1 MANNPVQ
8 IVLNAQNYVDF
19 SYTPPGGRNKD
30 FYAGRDAEFKI
41 HKQKLISQISDMQ
54 RVLAQMPADELVYA
68 KVELQADAWAKSHR
82 PTKQVFPVKDLVTVS
97 GSTIGSLIVELTP
110 EDVPK
115 IIQKVASAELETNW
129 KENNK
134 GKLEAKP
141 TRVRSEVGAI
151 QSIRTYEASD
161 RRRFSVEQALKWLSD
176 PRTGGAYYIE
186 TFVSHRSLEGRLSE
200 TGKRR
205 AARALE
211 AFEKQ
216 LSALDLP
223 VQVTRTSEKWTNA
236 SLFIAKVQVD
246 SSDPA
251 ALSVHTAL
259 LSFLDN
265 QSLVKAIHLPPVLQA
280 AEMPGSAAD
289 APPISGPDGNKP
301 YPVVGI
307 VDSGVTNFPAVAQ
320 WCAGSIDFLPTDH
333 QDVSHGTFIAGLVCG
348 ADELNPHPIFG
359 EAKCQ
364 FYDLG
369 LHPTAAGAYQV
380 YYPRGFIDF
389 LEQLDAE
396 IPAAKEMGVRVFN
409 MSLAVTTPVADESYS
424 LFANLLDEIAD
435 RHDVVF
441 VLPAGN
447 LEGPLARE
455 EWPADPAD
463 AQSMLLNYRF
473 AGQDRIYQPAD
484 SIRALVVGALNPPD
498 QGNALYPSRYTRKG
512 PGPSLGAKPDI
523 AHVGGKY
530 DSESGL
536 RSFTPEGAGVQSCGT
551 SYAAPLAAKTVAV
564 LDHII
569 EGGASRE
576 TLTAL
581 VVHHATPPDC
591 LTSAQLK
598 TVRKDF
604 VGAGVPCTA
613 SETLLVGDHE
623 ITLVFSGV
631 IYTGKELK
639 FPFTWPKSLVS
650 SEGKCSGKVK
660 LTLAYRPPVDR
671 EQGGEFVRVNLDVF
685 LRQEHIN
692 TKTQE
697 ASFVGRL
704 KGEKTKQYEKELVT
718 HGAKWWPVKRLE
730 DELKELGNSSQWRLI
745 IEPLARSESTLPEEG
760 VPFTAVLTI
769 SDPEGQ
775 KPIFNEM
782 RQQLQ
787 TAGANILD
795 IRTAARVRTRH

>member
-8 IVLNAQNYVDF
+8 IVLNAQNYVDY
-19 SYTPPGGRNKD
+19 SNNPAGGGNKD
-30 FYAGRDAEFKI
+30 FYSGRDAEFKA
-41 HKQKLISQISDMQ
+41 HKQKLISQFSDMQ
-54 RVLAQMPADELVYA
+54 QGLAKLPPDELVYA
-68 KVELQADAWAKSHR
+68 KVELQSDAWAKSHR
-82 PTKQVFPVKDLVTVS
+82 PTKQVFPAKDIVTVS

-110 EDVPK
+110 NDIPK
-115 IIQKVASAELETNW
+115 IIAKVESAELDTNW
-129 KENNK
+129 KEDKN
-134 GKLEAKP
+134 GKLKAKP

-176 PRTGGAYYIE
+176 PRTGNAYYIE
-186 TFVSHRSLEGRLSE
+186 TFVSHRSLEGRLSDE
-200 TGKRR
+200 SKGR

-216 LSALDLP
+216 LSALNLP

-236 SLFIAKVQVD
+236 SLYIAKVEVD
-246 SSDPA
+246 SGDSS
-251 ALSVHTAL
+251 ALSVHAAL
-259 LSFLDN
+259 LSFLDK
-265 QSLVKAIHLPPVLQA
+265 QSLVKAVHLPPILQA
-280 AEMPGSAAD
+280 ADMPGGTAEALG
-289 APPISGPDGNKP
+289 ISGPDSGKS

-307 VDSGVTNFPAVAQ
+307 VDSGVTNFPEVAK
-320 WCAGSIDFLPTDH
+320 WCAGSIDFLPTDN

-348 ADELNPHPIFG
+348 ADELNPHPIFN

-369 LHPTAAGAYQV
+369 LHPTAAGAYKV

-396 IPAAKEMGVRVFN
+396 IPAAKEMGVRIFN

-424 LFANLLDEIAD
+424 LFANLLDEISD
-435 RHDVVF
+435 KHDVVF

-447 LEGPLARE
+447 LEGHLARE
-455 EWPADPAD
+455 EWPTAPAE
-463 AQSMLLNYRF
+463 AANMLLNYRF

-523 AHVGGKY
+523 AHVGGKL

-536 RSFTPEGAGVQSCGT
+536 RSFTPEGTGVQSCGT

-581 VVHHATPPDC
+581 VVHHATPPEC

-604 VGAGVPCTA
+604 VGAGVPCVA

-623 ITLVFSGV
+623 MTLVFSGV
-631 IYTGKELK
+631 IYSGKELK
-639 FPFTWPKSLVS
+639 FQFTWPKSLVS
-650 SEGKCSGKVK
+650 PEGKCSGKVK

-685 LRQEHIN
+685 LRQENIN
-692 TKTQE
+692 PKTQE
-697 ASFVGRL
+697 TTFVGRL
-704 KGEKTKQYEKELVT
+704 KGEKSKQYEKELVT

-730 DELKELGNSSQWRLI
+730 DELKEQGNSSQWRLI
-745 IEPLARSESTLPEEG
+745 IEPLARSETYLPEEG
-760 VPFTAVLTI
+760 VPFAAVLTI

-795 IRTAARVRTRH
+795 IRTAARSRAR